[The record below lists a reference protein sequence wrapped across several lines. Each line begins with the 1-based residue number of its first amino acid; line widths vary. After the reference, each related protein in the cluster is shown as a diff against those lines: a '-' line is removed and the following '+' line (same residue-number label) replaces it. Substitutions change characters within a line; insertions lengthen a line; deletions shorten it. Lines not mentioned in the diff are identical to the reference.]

1 VPTSYKQVYCM
12 LQIKLPDGSIKSYD
26 ESITA
31 LDVCKSIGP
40 GLAKSMLAA
49 EINGK
54 LVDATTLINE
64 DVDFKVITAKDNAG
78 IDVIRHSTAHLLA
91 QAVKSIYP
99 AAQVTIGPVIE
110 DGFYYDFYYPP
121 GFKEADL
128 EKIEKKM
135 QELVAADLPVIRNE
149 IEFDKAVEHFE
160 SIGEQYKA
168 EIIKDIGDAQL
179 LTTYTQGDF
188 TDLCRGPHV
197 PSTACLG
204 VFKLTK
210 LAGAY
215 WRGDSNNPMLQR
227 IYGTAWATKS
237 QLKDYLYMIEEAQ
250 KRDHRK
256 LGQKL
261 NLFHLQEEAP
271 GMIFWHPAGWE
282 VYQLIVKYVRD
293 VNKRYGYKEISTP
306 QILDKSLWEKSG
318 HWDKFQENMYVTQY
332 EDKEYAVKPMSCPGH
347 IQVFN
352 NALHSY
358 KELPIKFSEF
368 GCCHRKEP
376 SGSLH
381 GIMRVRGFLQDD
393 GHIFCTEAQIKDEVN
408 DFIRQVF
415 EVYKHFGFDNSILVK
430 LSTRPEK
437 RVGAEEVW
445 DKAEQAL
452 EASLNESKLD
462 WELLPGEGAFYG
474 PKLEFSLKDC
484 LGRVQ
489 QCGTIQLDFSM
500 PERLGAKYV
509 DSDNTKKTPVMLHRA
524 VLGSVERFL
533 GLLLE
538 EYAGALPFWL
548 APMQIVVASIT
559 ENQLEYVASVVENLA
574 KNGLRVKSDL
584 RNEKIGYKIR
594 EHSMSRIPYV
604 LVCGDREVEAEQVAV
619 RDNSGKNIGA
629 MSVAEFLDMI
639 SDVK

>member
-1 VPTSYKQVYCM
+1 M

-548 APMQIVVASIT
+548 APMQIVVANIT

>member
-1 VPTSYKQVYCM
+1 M